1 MIKYILFLIFDICL
15 FLASP
20 AVMDKG
26 FMAVCAVMAMVKVI
40 LTFFEGN
47 SKRYNLKKIYFR
59 HSVIFVLCFFVVFF
73 QSDIDFLVGLAEEDD
88 YFVYNPKVV
97 CKAMALSSMALTF
110 FLLGYSFSKNKEAR
124 LNNYY
129 KKASVHYEIPR
140 QRLSGLILLTVLLI
154 LIYVIFVPKE
164 YLSNGYGNAVDAGP
178 VVAITGYLIA
188 FFIALFVS
196 YSLRNYNNKNEKWIE
211 MFKLPLILLSVYA
224 LLILVTGRR
233 TEVVRLA
240 FVAMCSYVFI
250 SGRNAYIKRIIFL
263 SAIGMLVLSVLGI
276 YRSLQEGSVV
286 DGYNQMKNILSVMP
300 PTKELSTSVNTLHV
314 AMTYYPDK
322 QPFDMGASFLPSFLK
337 IIPGLTGFFQLFS
350 GLQMKGSDLIISELF
365 FEGGQIEWGLG
376 SSIIADIYISFGVLG
391 VLLVFYVLGRFI
403 RWLEVGTFCKSAS
416 PYFLALSFSCYSQ
429 FMFACRGGVGVF
441 FLCWTYACI
450 IIYLIVRP
458 VKVINKIVN
467 ENK

>member
-1 MIKYILFLIFDICL
+1 MTKYYILLIIDICL
-15 FLASP
+15 FLAAP
-20 AVMDKG
+20 TVMDKG
-26 FMAVCAVMAMVKVI
+26 FMAICAVMATVKVI
-40 LTFFEGN
+40 MSFYEGN
-47 SKRYNLKKIYFR
+47 SKCYNLRKIYFR
-59 HSVIFVLCFFVVFF
+59 HSVIFVLCFYIVFF
-73 QSDIDFLVGLAEEDD
+73 QSDIDYIVGLAEEND

-97 CKAMALSSMALTF
+97 CKAMALSSMALTC
-110 FLLGYSFSKNKEAR
+110 FLLGYCFSKTKELSSSDYAKR
-124 LNNYY
+124 VSINY
-129 KKASVHYEIPR
+129 EFPR
-140 QRLSGLILLTVLLI
+140 QRLNYLALLTAFFI
-154 LIYVIFVPKE
+154 LVYIIFVPKE

-196 YSLRNYNNKNEKWIE
+196 YSMRYHNRSVKWIK

-224 LLILVTGRR
+224 LLIIVTGRR

-250 SGRNAYIKRIIFL
+250 SGRNANIKRILFL

-322 QPFDMGASFLPSFLK
+322 QYYDMGASFLPSFLK
-337 IIPGLTGFFQLFS
+337 IIPGLTGILQLFL

-391 VLLVFYVLGRFI
+391 VLFVFYILGRFL
-403 RWLEVGTFCKSAS
+403 RWLEVGTFCKSSS

-450 IIYLIVRP
+450 IIYLVVRP
-458 VKVINKIVN
+458 VKVINRTISD
-467 ENK
+467 NK